1 METRL
6 EVEDASVQA
15 AHGAEAN
22 DMGVLENWGV
32 PYFGFLIRRIL
43 LFRVQNWGPLFSETP
58 NIVRVGVKGSGLLM
72 RRHVL
77 LGFVKV
83 PPTSGQRTSSTECA
97 DTAQQ
102 WYEVQEVLMLLLLL
116 AVT

>member
-1 METRL
+1 
-6 EVEDASVQA
+6 
-15 AHGAEAN
+15 
-22 DMGVLENWGV
+22 
-32 PYFGFLIRRIL
+32 
-43 LFRVQNWGPLFSETP
+43 
-58 NIVRVGVKGSGLLM
+58 M